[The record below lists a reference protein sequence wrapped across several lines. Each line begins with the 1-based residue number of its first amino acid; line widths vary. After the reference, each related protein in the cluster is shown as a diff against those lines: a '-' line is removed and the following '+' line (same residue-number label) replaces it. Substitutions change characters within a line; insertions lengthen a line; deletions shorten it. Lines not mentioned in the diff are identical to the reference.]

1 MGGLGVDGM
10 ESSKLEPKLWT
21 VIKEG
26 YSAKAFGKDL
36 VAGLIVGIVALP
48 LSIALAIAS
57 GVRPEQ
63 GLYTAVVAGLLI
75 ALLSGS
81 RVQIGGPTGAFIVLV
96 YGIVHDYGYD
106 GLAVATLLAGGLLVA
121 MGFAKLGGVIKFI
134 PYPVTVGFTGGI
146 AVIIFVSQVRDFF
159 GLRMES
165 VPAHFYDKIMAFLAH
180 ASTVNVQAVV
190 LGAASLAV
198 MALWPRLTKRIPGS
212 LVAIVLATTAA
223 QLLHLDVETIGSRFG
238 HVPDHLP
245 APSLPKINWADV
257 PELFSPALAIAL
269 LAGIESLLSAVVA
282 DGMTGR
288 RHRSNMELI
297 AQGVANLASP
307 FFGGIPATGAIA
319 RTATNIKNGGTT
331 PVAGIVHA
339 FTVLAIM
346 LAFGRWAEM
355 IPMAVLAA
363 ILMRVAIGMGEWH
376 LFWSLLRAPRGDVLV
391 LVSTFLLTVL
401 VDLTVA
407 IEAGVVLASFLF
419 MHRMAEATEVAAI
432 TDTLNESEDEDD
444 PAATAKREIPP
455 GVEVFEIYG
464 PFFFGAADRFKQA
477 LESSAKRPRV
487 LILRMRHVNSMDATG
502 LRALQDVYHKCRRQG
517 TALILSGVHEVPFEV
532 MNRADFLNQ
541 IGLENVAPDFDY
553 ALMRAKDILA
563 LPPAARQTR
572 HG

>member
-1 MGGLGVDGM
+1 V

-21 VIKEG
+21 VLKEG
-26 YSAKAFGKDL
+26 YSLAAFRKDL
-36 VAGLIVGIVALP
+36 FAGIIVGIVALP

-63 GLYTAVVAGLLI
+63 GLYTAVVAGFII
-75 ALLSGS
+75 AALSGS
-81 RVQIGGPTGAFIVLV
+81 RVQVGGPTGAFIVIV
-96 YGIVHDYGYD
+96 YGIVQEFGYD
-106 GLAVATLLAGGLLVA
+106 GLAVATLLAGTLLVA
-121 MGFAKLGGVIKFI
+121 MGLAGLGGVIKFI
-134 PYPVTVGFTGGI
+134 PFPVTVGFTGGI

-159 GLRMES
+159 GLQMDS
-165 VPAHFYDKIMAFLAH
+165 VPARFYDKILAFIAH
-180 ASTVNVQAVV
+180 AGTANLQAVA
-190 LGAASLAV
+190 LGAVSLAI

-212 LVAIVLATTAA
+212 LVAILLATAA
-223 QLLHLDVETIGSRFG
+223 VPLFHLDVESIGSRFG
-238 HVPDHLP
+238 HVPDHFP
-245 APSLPKINWADV
+245 APRLPNIQWKDV
-257 PELFSPALAIAL
+257 PHLFSPALAIAL

-307 FFGGIPATGAIA
+307 LFGGIPATGAIA

-339 FTVLAIM
+339 LIVLVIM
-346 LAFGRWAEM
+346 LAFGRWAEK

-391 LVSTFLLTVL
+391 LVSTFLLTIL

-419 MHRMAEATEVAAI
+419 MHRMAEAAQVESI
-432 TDTLNESEDEDD
+432 TGSLNETEETDD
-444 PAATAKREIPP
+444 PEATSSRVVPP

-502 LRALQDVYHKCRRQG
+502 LHALEDVYHKCRRQG
-517 TALILSGVHEVPFEV
+517 TQLVLSEVHEVPFEV
-532 MNRADFLNQ
+532 LNRADFLHR
-541 IGLENVAPDFDY
+541 IGLENIAPRLDD
-553 ALMRAKDILA
+553 ALFRANMVLA
-563 LPPAARQTR
+563 TPPSPRHTR